1 MARYNLSVPREGKD
15 GKTFWDKVGVMF
27 ERDKGGFSIRL
38 SLFPNLN
45 IIAFPAEDD
54 RQGGG
59 GGGGRGD
66 WSRQPDEDD
75 APPF

>member
-15 GKTFWDKVGVMF
+15 GKTYWDKVGVMF

-45 IIAFPAEDD
+45 IIAFPMDED

-59 GGGGRGD
+59 NRPDWGGRIE
-66 WSRQPDEDD
+66 EDD

>member
-1 MARYNLSVPREGKD
+1 MARYNLSVPRESKD
-15 GKTFWDKVGVMF
+15 GKTYWDRVGVMF

-45 IIAFPAEDD
+45 IIAFPMDED

-59 GGGGRGD
+59 GGGRPDWGGRIE
-66 WSRQPDEDD
+66 EDD
-75 APPF
+75 AQPF